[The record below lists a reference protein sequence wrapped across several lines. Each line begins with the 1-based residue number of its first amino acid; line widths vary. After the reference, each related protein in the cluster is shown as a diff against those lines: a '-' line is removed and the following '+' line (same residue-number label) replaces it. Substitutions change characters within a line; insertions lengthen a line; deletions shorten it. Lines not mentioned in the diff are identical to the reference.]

1 MVKIY
6 SIPEC
11 PYCTELKEILT
22 KEGIEFTDVNVNLP
36 ENETE
41 YNKLHEITK
50 SDDVPIVKV
59 GKQLL
64 VPNVSFR
71 SIREASYL
79 VIKFLSESDTSP
91 K

>member
-1 MVKIY
+1 MVRIY

-22 KEGIEFTDVNVNLP
+22 KEGVEFTDVNVNLP
-36 ENETE
+36 ENEAE
-41 YNKLHEITK
+41 YNKLYEITK
-50 SDDVPIVKV
+50 SDDVPVVKV

-79 VIKFLSESDTSP
+79 VIKFLSESDTSS

>member
-1 MVKIY
+1 MIKIY

-11 PYCTELKEILT
+11 PYCIELKEILT

-36 ENETE
+36 ENEAE
-41 YNKLHEITK
+41 YNKLHAITK

-71 SIREASYL
+71 SIKEAAEL
-79 VIKFLSESDTSP
+79 TKKFLG
-91 K
+91 

>member
-36 ENETE
+36 ENEAE

-71 SIREASYL
+71 SIREAADL
-79 VIKFLSESDTSP
+79 TKKFLG
-91 K
+91 

>member
-6 SIPEC
+6 SIQDC
-11 PYCTELKEILT
+11 PYCNELKQILT
-22 KEGIEFTDVNVNLP
+22 EEGVEFIDVNVNLP
-36 ENETE
+36 EYEAE

-71 SIREASYL
+71 SIREAADL
-79 VIKFLSESDTSP
+79 TKKFLV
-91 K
+91 

>member
-11 PYCTELKEILT
+11 PYCVELKDILT
-22 KEGIEFTDVNVNLP
+22 KEGIEFQDINVNLP
-36 ENETE
+36 ENEAE
-41 YNKLHEITK
+41 YNKLYEITK

-64 VPNVSFR
+64 VPNVSFH
-71 SIREASYL
+71 SIREAADL
-79 VIKFLSESDTSP
+79 TKKFLG
-91 K
+91 